1 MQNGGGEVMAGCER
15 GYLCTVCGADV
26 EEITDSVLYL
36 RYVLGEVAWENLNR
50 SPETHIRCD
59 PILAQFIVSEF
70 FAPVSVDG
78 VFSKSCLDA
87 EFVRDE
93 EARVTSGFLRLR
105 AVAGTN
111 LPIAEYPLSRAGAE
125 RVHEARAHA
134 E

>member
-1 MQNGGGEVMAGCER
+1 MPIGGSGKMAGCER
-15 GYLCTVCGADV
+15 GYLCTVCGEDV
-26 EEITDSVLYL
+26 EVITDSVLYL